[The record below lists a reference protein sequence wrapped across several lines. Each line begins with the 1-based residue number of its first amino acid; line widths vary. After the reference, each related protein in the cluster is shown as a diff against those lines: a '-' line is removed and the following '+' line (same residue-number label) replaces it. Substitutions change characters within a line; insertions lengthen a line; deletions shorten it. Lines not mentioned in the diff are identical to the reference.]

1 VPISNDPRELTNQP
15 PFLAQHPELL
25 LVLRAHLCPLLIRF
39 LSSPPQS
46 TLTSSTTFAYS
57 FPLTLRLTRVVFLLL
72 KQFSDLLTLESE
84 IFLTM
89 FVRVVGP
96 GERGEGEGGHPAGPA
111 AAGQNSPLW
120 MRVLALEI
128 FRGLCSDFTLMMKFY
143 QRYDAVTK
151 EAEEQT
157 RSADA
162 KGKGKA
168 NNTGGSTFFS
178 DLVTALNRL
187 ASEKPAALGTGA
199 AVLCGS
205 SLGPIASSSAVSPSP
220 HHNNSSSSSTG
231 APAAAGLTGSAVI
244 DSAMGM
250 GLGLA
255 QAAGSVVGSSVAAA
269 AGAVSTAGGLVA
281 SGPSLSTETAS
292 MKLQCIDQLDKAEPP
307 PIPETYPYL
316 LALQCLTAL
325 ADGFAAY
332 SLHAYGKLV
341 RRQQKEQGTAPPA
354 LDFTTLDSRES
365 AVSAML
371 VVRAMAES
379 AWPALL
385 ASMSFFIGTSL
396 SDDLFSDVVMSLQ
409 NFTSVLGILDLETPR
424 EAFLTSLC
432 RFAMP
437 PAIVSHIASQADAVG
452 GSHSHRS
459 GGAVAAA
466 TAVLSAGA
474 ESLAFLTGAGSANA
488 PIGLSTRNL
497 ACLRALLSVA
507 HFLAGS
513 LGLSWFSVFETLQN
527 ADFVLRAT
535 AAGRGARKRAIQPT
549 PPAVTSAAT
558 SSKTS
563 SSAAHA
569 VDAKVAAAQ
578 SSVVPSE
585 EDEQAIQQAMADMFS
600 ISQALDD
607 DAFRK
612 FLGALCRLSGEML
625 GLPMHEDGTLAEE
638 VVQEEHG
645 DGSSS
650 GMRTPLETPDKAK
663 RRSSGIQT
671 AKGHSSA
678 RSDKEVSF
686 GVAKIGVVATLNMT
700 RLITRPPPVGWNA
713 VTSHLL
719 HLAHWPSAPPSV
731 RLQATDVLTQSL
743 LLALKALTSAIP
755 ADDLDG
761 RERVQKLVLTTLAEL
776 AEPPARLQNS
786 TDVEI
791 RRMALET
798 LLRILE
804 SNGHALV
811 TGWNRIFHILRTA
824 CPPANLYLP
833 PIPSP
838 SIAGR
843 YSLDTISER
852 EGLAPSTPIRASGSN
867 GGYFLPVAGGP
878 SGDASARAVKG
889 AALVRTSF
897 PSLQLICTDFLEAL
911 TVDELRDCIGTLAD
925 FGKQG
930 DDVNVALT
938 VRSTYGDSDCD
949 EHVADCEICRP
960 ADSSGTSPTTCRR
973 NSATATASRRMPNFG
988 CSF

>member
-1 VPISNDPRELTNQP
+1 M
-15 PFLAQHPELL
+15 
-25 LVLRAHLCPLLIRF
+25 LRAHLCPLLIRF

-151 EAEEQT
+151 ETEEQT
-157 RSADA
+157 RPVDA

-168 NNTGGSTFFS
+168 NNNGGSTFFG

-199 AVLCGS
+199 AVLYGS
-205 SLGPIASSSAVSPSP
+205 SLGPIASSSAVPPSP
-220 HHNNSSSSSTG
+220 HNSSGGSSTG
-231 APAAAGLTGSAVI
+231 APAVAGLTGSAVI

-269 AGAVSTAGGLVA
+269 AGAVSTAGGLVT

-307 PIPETYPYL
+307 PIPETYPFL

-354 LDFTTLDSRES
+354 LDFTTLDPRES

-409 NFTSVLGILDLETPR
+409 NFTSVLGILDLQTPR

-437 PAIVSHIASQADAVG
+437 PAIVSHIASQADAVA

-474 ESLAFLTGAGSANA
+474 ESLALLTGAGSSNA

-535 AAGRGARKRAIQPT
+535 AAGRGARKRATQP
-549 PPAVTSAAT
+549 PPAAVTPAAA

-563 SSAAHA
+563 SSTGHA
-569 VDAKVAAAQ
+569 GDAKAAA
-578 SSVVPSE
+578 SRDSVVPSE

-607 DAFRK
+607 DAFHK

-625 GLPMHEDGTLAEE
+625 SLPMHEDGTTAEE

-650 GMRTPLETPDKAK
+650 GVRTPLETPDKAK

-678 RSDKEVSF
+678 RSDKEQSF
-686 GVAKIGVVATLNMT
+686 AVAKIGVVAILNMT

-719 HLAHWPSAPPSV
+719 HLAHWPSAPPSI
-731 RLQATDVLTQSL
+731 RLQATDVLTQTL

-761 RERVQKLVLTTLAEL
+761 RERVQKLVFTTLAEL
-776 AEPPARLQNS
+776 AEPPARLQSS

-811 TGWNRIFHILRTA
+811 TGWDRIFHILRTA

-852 EGLAPSTPIRASGSN
+852 EGLTPSTPIRASGSN
-867 GGYFLPVAGGP
+867 GGYFLPVVGRP

-911 TVDELRDCIGTLAD
+911 TVDELRDCIGTLAA

-938 VRSTYGDSDCD
+938 VRPTYGI
-949 EHVADCEICRP
+949 EMTV
-960 ADSSGTSPTTCRR
+960 
-973 NSATATASRRMPNFG
+973 
-988 CSF
+988 

>member
-1 VPISNDPRELTNQP
+1 MPISNDPRELTNQP

-157 RSADA
+157 RPGDT

-168 NNTGGSTFFS
+168 NNGGSTFFS

-199 AVLCGS
+199 AVLYGS
-205 SLGPIASSSAVSPSP
+205 SLGPIASSSAVPPSP
-220 HHNNSSSSSTG
+220 HHGSSSTG

-307 PIPETYPYL
+307 PIPETYPFL

-341 RRQQKEQGTAPPA
+341 RRQQKEPGTAPPA
-354 LDFTTLDSRES
+354 LDFATLDPRES

-437 PAIVSHIASQADAVG
+437 PAIVSHIASQADAVS
-452 GSHSHRS
+452 GSHAHRS

-474 ESLAFLTGAGSANA
+474 ESLALLTGAGSSNA

-535 AAGRGARKRAIQPT
+535 AAGRGARKRATQP
-549 PPAVTSAAT
+549 PPAGVTPAAT

-563 SSAAHA
+563 ASATHA
-569 VDAKVAAAQ
+569 VDAKAAAAQ
-578 SSVVPSE
+578 NSVVPSE

-625 GLPMHEDGTLAEE
+625 GLPTHEDGSLAEE
-638 VVQEEHG
+638 AVQEEHG
-645 DGSSS
+645 EGSSS
-650 GMRTPLETPDKAK
+650 GVRTPLETPDKAK

-678 RSDKEVSF
+678 RSDKEQSF

-719 HLAHWPSAPPSV
+719 HLAHWPLAPPSI

-743 LLALKALTSAIP
+743 LLALKALTSAVA
-755 ADDLDG
+755 ADDIDG
-761 RERVQKLVLTTLAEL
+761 RERVQKLVFATLAEL
-776 AEPPARLQNS
+776 AEPPARLQSS

-811 TGWNRIFHILRTA
+811 TGWDRIFHILRTA

-843 YSLDTISER
+843 YSLDAISER

-867 GGYFLPVAGGP
+867 GGYFLPVAGRP

-897 PSLQLICTDFLEAL
+897 PSLQLICTDFLDAL

-938 VRSTYGDSDCD
+938 VRSSHPD
-949 EHVADCEICRP
+949 
-960 ADSSGTSPTTCRR
+960 
-973 NSATATASRRMPNFG
+973 
-988 CSF
+988 